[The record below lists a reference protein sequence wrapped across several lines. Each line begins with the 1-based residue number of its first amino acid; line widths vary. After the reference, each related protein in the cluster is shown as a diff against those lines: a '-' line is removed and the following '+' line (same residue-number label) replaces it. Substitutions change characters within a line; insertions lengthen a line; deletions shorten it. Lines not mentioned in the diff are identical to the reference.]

1 MANVDEKNAEE
12 GLVVA
17 GSGGEAL
24 DVPSKDDSAVT
35 AGEAAEGLGTD
46 KWVFASFFA
55 AGIGAAFLVGKT
67 LASLWNRLAEEPWVV
82 RQAPL
87 LLRYPEDER
96 PMFTTIIGGIVGI
109 ALMVYCLRKES
120 MRRWADDVALEL
132 SKVTW
137 PKKTDVTNNTIVVIA
152 AGIFATVYIGL
163 LDRLWAFVTMLV
175 YGA

>member
-1 MANVDEKNAEE
+1 MANVDEKKAEE

-17 GSGGEAL
+17 ESGGEVL
-24 DVPSKDDSAVT
+24 DVSSRDDAAVT
-35 AGEAAEGLGTD
+35 AGEAGEVGTD

-55 AGIGAAFLVGKT
+55 AAIGAAFLVGKT
-67 LASLWNRLAEEPWVV
+67 LASLWNRLSEEPWVV

-96 PMFTTIIGGIVGI
+96 PMFTTIIGGLVGI
-109 ALMVYCLRKES
+109 ALMVYCLRKEGL
-120 MRRWADDVALEL
+120 RRWADDVALEL

-137 PKKTDVTNNTIVVIA
+137 PKKNDVTNNTLVVIA

-163 LDRLWAFVTMLV
+163 LDRLWGFVTMLV

>member
-1 MANVDEKNAEE
+1 MANVDEKKAEE
-12 GLVVA
+12 GPVVA
-17 GSGGEAL
+17 GSDGEAL
-24 DVPSKDDSAVT
+24 DVSSPDGSIVT
-35 AGEAAEGLGTD
+35 TGEASEGLATD

-55 AGIGAAFLVGKT
+55 VAIGAAFLVGKV
-67 LASLWNRLAEEPWVV
+67 LAALWNRLAEEPWVV

-109 ALMVYCLRKES
+109 ALMVYCLRNEGV
-120 MRRWADDVALEL
+120 RRWADDVALEL

-137 PKKTDVTNNTIVVIA
+137 PKKSDVTNNTIVVIA